1 MRGKGII
8 TRVIFVVILVLLFI
22 SIQYFIHNPY
32 LLWYFHSLYQIESV
46 KIQATLS
53 ENGEMEVHETI
64 HYRMRK
70 PFRGVF
76 REISPARYEVM
87 NNVMIWTEELDAQD
101 VELSSLPQGGFS
113 ARVWLVPRGSTMR
126 LDPRKY
132 PQVTLHVK
140 YRVRN
145 VVENGRDI
153 AQIFRQFWGEWD
165 APVGRLEGVFDFP
178 EHVSVKQVYTHPK
191 MLWPKMG
198 NRYLFRVF
206 HLPPQSIAE
215 ARFVLEP
222 LPDMQYAVENP
233 TLSLEE
239 VERIETTYQ
248 KEVRNQVL
256 SWMGILG
263 VFIFLFLIIYL
274 TLGREIPVDYERFYE
289 QEPPYQDSPDL
300 VNAVVQNLTSRVGE
314 EGVAAALLDLYHRG
328 AITFEEEG
336 QRHFIRLNATPP
348 FHDLPPSE
356 AKLLKLLQQFATDN
370 TFSFDALRER
380 LENSVSEARSFNR
393 SFQAYENEI
402 IAELQRRRYLQ
413 NAGNILA
420 KGLAILMIF
429 LGLAVLSAWRP
440 ETAHL
445 LPLWTVLS
453 GIFFFGGG
461 ALLMT
466 RKDAFGR
473 WSKEG
478 RVYFLRWQSFS
489 RFLSDY
495 SLLSERPP
503 QSVILW
509 EKYLIYATALGVA
522 QEAIKN
528 LEKLVP
534 REVFERESPHPYF
547 YHPGLSLFGS
557 EFHRLRLTATSTIAQ
572 SQARSHSGGGF
583 GGGGFSGGAGGFG
596 GGSGG
601 GRGGAF

>member
-1 MRGKGII
+1 MCGKGTI

-22 SIQYFIHNPY
+22 SIQYFTHNPY
-32 LLWYFHSLYQIESV
+32 LLWCFHSLYQIESV
-46 KIQATLS
+46 KIRVTLS

-70 PFRGVF
+70 SFRGVF
-76 REISPARYEVM
+76 REISPARYKVT

-140 YRVRN
+140 YRVQN

-165 APVGRLEGVFDFP
+165 APVGLLEGVFDFP

-206 HLPPQSIAE
+206 HPSPQSIAE

-222 LPDMQYAVENP
+222 LPDTQHAVENP

-239 VERIETTYQ
+239 VERMEATYQ
-248 KEVRNQVL
+248 KEVRNQIL
-256 SWMGILG
+256 FWMGILG

-300 VNAVVQNLTSRVGE
+300 VKAVVQNLTSRVGE
-314 EGVAAALLDLYHRG
+314 EGVAAALLDLYQRG

-336 QRHFIRLNATPP
+336 QRRFIRLNATPP

-380 LENSVSEARSFNR
+380 LESSVSEARSFNR
-393 SFQAYENEI
+393 SFQDYENEI

-429 LGLAVLSAWRP
+429 LGLAVLSTWRP

-445 LPLWTVLS
+445 LPFWTALS

-461 ALLMT
+461 ALLVT
-466 RKDAFGR
+466 RKDAFSR

-522 QEAIKN
+522 QETIKN

-534 REVFERESPHPYF
+534 REVFERESPHPISII
-547 YHPGLSLFGS
+547 PVSLFLEVNS
-557 EFHRLRLTATSTIAQ
+557 TA
-572 SQARSHSGGGF
+572 F
-583 GGGGFSGGAGGFG
+583 V
-596 GGSGG
+596 
-601 GRGGAF
+601 